1 MPASLLKSSHELRH
15 SFAMPPGAGL
25 KNRKDTDFS
34 NDSFGDELQFG
45 LNFDSQGGSKSTAKF
60 NFVDAAGSI
69 QTGSSED
76 RESARK

>member
-15 SFAMPPGAGL
+15 SFAMPGL
-25 KNRKDTDFS
+25 KKRKDTDMS

-60 NFVDAAGSI
+60 NFVDATGSI

-76 RESARK
+76 RDSARK